1 MFIYT
6 DIILSYGRGI
16 VVQHGHST
24 EINASYIGKN
34 CILFQNVTIG
44 TNGSA
49 IGPKIG
55 NNCFFGAGCTI
66 LGNIN
71 IGNNVKIGANAIVT
85 KDIPDNCT
93 VVTKGTSIVKMNG
106 KKVNIIL

>member
-6 DIILSYGRGI
+6 DIILSYGGGI

-24 EINASYIGKN
+24 EINALYIGKN
-34 CILFQNVTIG
+34 CIFFQNVTIG

-55 NNCFFGAGCTI
+55 NNCFFGAECTV

-71 IGNNVKIGANAIVT
+71 IGDNVKI
-85 KDIPDNCT
+85 
-93 VVTKGTSIVKMNG
+93 
-106 KKVNIIL
+106 